1 MFFNVLYGTVSWCIV
16 MLSVACNIHRF
27 TDFTPNKIKN
37 LFTNHFR
44 FISDDKHLHIF
55 PFLLE
60 NTELQT
66 VRENRQTRDPANA
79 VFIPQT
85 RYKY

>member
-1 MFFNVLYGTVSWCIV
+1 MLPFN
-16 MLSVACNIHRF
+16 F
-27 TDFTPNKIKN
+27 TNFTPNKIKN

-60 NTELQT
+60 NTELQI
-66 VRENRQTRDPANA
+66 VRSFMCMDCSCSGTDPEVGEVGRSLLANNTEII
-79 VFIPQT
+79 F
-85 RYKY
+85 